1 MSYLAVGYFS
11 GRISQLNQVSRCCGG
26 NSTPNPQS
34 QAIRRGSVAFAF
46 AGVALLAV
54 ASLPAFAQA
63 GPPVT
68 TGRPTD
74 WTHHHLVFSD
84 PGPAADKRGKENDP
98 HSQDVRNSTRYALHQ
113 MRRDPSLRPNV
124 SPGGGPHVESTST
137 IHKDWSE
144 SLGTGLVNPN
154 TFPAKFSFNTNAYSC
169 ASDYIVYPTGAAGSG
184 TTQSTILAYNELYG
198 TSGPSGTGCGA
209 GTSGSVVPKT
219 FWAYNTAYPQGS
231 TTADGSKITTSPVLS
246 LAGDQVAFIQVNSSS
261 VASLVLLKWATG
273 TSVVALDTA
282 TTNVTAAN
290 YRACTAPCMT
300 RITLNGSPN
309 DTWSAP
315 FYEYYDDVLYVGDN
329 SGKLHK
335 FSNIFVSGTPA
346 EVTSG
351 YPVALGTVDLG
362 SPIYDY
368 TTGRVF
374 VASDGAVLY
383 SVTGSTGAIA
393 AYSATLTTTHL
404 HGIYDAPL
412 VDSTAGK
419 VYVFVEDTS
428 AQTSGCTTA
437 GDNCVYQF
445 ATTFTGSGT
454 SVGTSKP
461 LGTGA
466 VAGGAAGEHYFFS
479 GTFDNIYY
487 SSNNGTAGN
496 LYVVGN
502 INSTSGSLYRVPIS
516 SSGAMGTPVAVKI
529 NGTAPYPSPIT
540 EFCNNG
546 TNACVASGTATT
558 AGTDYIFFS
567 VYGAAETGCATAA
580 GDGCILAYNVSTG
593 APVFSSSLAESYGT
607 AFKCFVTGGLI
618 VDNAIPTGTQ
628 AGASEIYFI
637 GLGGTTANLCAA
649 TGTGSATAVQSL
661 Q

>member
-1 MSYLAVGYFS
+1 
-11 GRISQLNQVSRCCGG
+11 
-26 NSTPNPQS
+26 
-34 QAIRRGSVAFAF
+34 
-46 AGVALLAV
+46 
-54 ASLPAFAQA
+54 
-63 GPPVT
+63 
-68 TGRPTD
+68 
-74 WTHHHLVFSD
+74 
-84 PGPAADKRGKENDP
+84 
-98 HSQDVRNSTRYALHQ
+98 
-113 MRRDPSLRPNV
+113 MRRNPSLRPSV
-124 SPGGGPHVESTST
+124 SPGSGPRVDSTST
-137 IHKDWSE
+137 THLDWSE

-154 TFPAKFSFNTNAYSC
+154 AFPAKFSFNTNAYSC
-169 ASDYIVYPTGAAGSG
+169 TSDFIVYPPGLTGSG
-184 TTQSTILAYNELYG
+184 KATILAYNELYG
-198 TSGPSGTGCGA
+198 TSGPNGTGCGA
-209 GTSGSVVPKT
+209 GTSGSVVPKAY
-219 FWAYNTAYPQGS
+219 WAYNTAYPQGS
-231 TTADGSKITTSPVLS
+231 TTLDGSLVTTSPVLS

-282 TTNVTAAN
+282 TNNVTAAN

-315 FYEYYDDVLYVGDN
+315 FYEYYDDLLYVGDN

-335 FSNIFVSGTPA
+335 FTNIFLSGTPA

-374 VASDGAVLY
+374 VGSEGAVLY
-383 SVTGSTGAIA
+383 SVTGSTGAIY
-393 AYSATLTTTHL
+393 AYSKTLTTTHA

-412 VDSTAGK
+412 VDSNAGK
-419 VYVFVEDTS
+419 VYVFVEDTA

-445 ATTFTGSGT
+445 PTTFTGSGT
-454 SVGTSKP
+454 SVGTSEP

-479 GTFDNIYY
+479 GIFDNIYY
-487 SSNNGTAGN
+487 SSSNGTAGN

-502 INSTSGSLYRVPIS
+502 INSTSGSLYRVPIT

-529 NGTAPYPSPIT
+529 NGTAPYPSPVT

-546 TNACVASGTATT
+546 TSACAASGTATT

-567 VYGAAETGCATAA
+567 VYNASETGCATTA
-580 GDGCILAYNVSTG
+580 GAGCVLVYNVSTG

-607 AFKCFVTGGLI
+607 AFNCFVTGGII

-649 TGTGSATAVQSL
+649 TGTGSATAVQSV

>member
-1 MSYLAVGYFS
+1 
-11 GRISQLNQVSRCCGG
+11 
-26 NSTPNPQS
+26 
-34 QAIRRGSVAFAF
+34 VALAF
-46 AGVALLAV
+46 AGVALLAA

-84 PGPAADKRGKENDP
+84 PGPAADERAKENDP
-98 HSQDVRNSTRYALHQ
+98 HLQDVRNSTRYALHQ
-113 MRRDPSLRPNV
+113 MRRDPSFRPNV
-124 SPGGGPHVESTST
+124 SPGGGPHVEPTST
-137 IHKDWSE
+137 IHKDWSK

-154 TFPAKFSFNTNAYSC
+154 AFPAKFSFNTNAYSC
-169 ASDYIVYPTGAAGSG
+169 TSDFIVYPTGAAGSG

-209 GTSGSVVPKT
+209 GTSGSTVPKAY
-219 FWAYNTAYPQGS
+219 WAYNTAYPQGS

-246 LAGDQVAFIQVNSSS
+246 LAGDQIAFVQVNSSS
-261 VASLVLLKWATG
+261 VASLVLLKWATS
-273 TSVVALDTA
+273 TSVVALDTT

-300 RITLNGSPN
+300 RLTLNGSPN

-315 FYEYYDDVLYVGDN
+315 FYEYFDDVLYVGDN

-335 FSNIFVSGTPA
+335 FTNIFLSGAPA

-351 YPVALGTVDLG
+351 YPVALSTTAVDIA

-368 TTGRVF
+368 TSGKVF
-374 VASDGAVLY
+374 VGSANGVLY
-383 SVTGSTGAIA
+383 AVTGSTGAVSA
-393 AYSATLTTTHL
+393 HSATLASTSL

-412 VDSTAGK
+412 VDSSAGK
-419 VYVFVEDTS
+419 VYVFVEDTV
-428 AQTSGCTTA
+428 AQRSGCTTA

-445 ATTFTGSGT
+445 ATSFTGSGT
-454 SVGTSKP
+454 AVGTSQP
-461 LGTGA
+461 LGRGA
-466 VAGGAAGEHYFFS
+466 VAGGAAGEQYFFS

-502 INSTSGSLYRVPIS
+502 INSSSGTLYRVPIT
-516 SSGAMGTPVAVKI
+516 SSGAMGNRVAVKI

-546 TNACVASGTATT
+546 VNACVASGTATT

-567 VYGAAETGCATAA
+567 AYGANETGCATAA

-593 APVFSSSLAESYGT
+593 APVFSSSLAESYGS

-618 VDNAIPTGTQ
+618 VDNAIPTGTL

-637 GLGGTTANLCAA
+637 GLGSTATNLCSA